1 MTYSLLFEF
10 LKKEECME
18 DVQRPQRH
26 TLART
31 DLRSRRPGFACI
43 RKSQH
48 MGAAVCGQT
57 LYIAIAPLVSSKKCL
72 DEDAQEFRMLIRRS
86 GRRQR
91 RIPVSFQNGVHEII
105 VL

>member
-18 DVQRPQRH
+18 HVQRPQRH

-31 DLRSRRPGFACI
+31 DLRSRRPGFARI

-57 LYIAIAPLVSSKKCL
+57 LYIAIAPFVSSKKCL
-72 DEDAQEFRMLIRRS
+72 DEDAQEFRMLFRRS
-86 GRRQR
+86 ASRQR
-91 RIPVSFQNGVHEII
+91 SIPVFFQNGVHEII
-105 VL
+105 VF